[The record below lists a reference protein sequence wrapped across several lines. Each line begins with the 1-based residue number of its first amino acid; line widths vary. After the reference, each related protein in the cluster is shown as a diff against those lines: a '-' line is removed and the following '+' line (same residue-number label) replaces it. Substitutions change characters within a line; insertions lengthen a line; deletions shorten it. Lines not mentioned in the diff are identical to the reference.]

1 MNGSC
6 VFIKLYRIMAE
17 TEKFSKSQIATL
29 KHIQKK
35 GFAAYQR
42 IDGTA
47 ACPELEELVDAWYLT
62 KSYMEMFN
70 EDVYRLTEKGENL
83 IRSLVW

>member
-1 MNGSC
+1 
-6 VFIKLYRIMAE
+6 MAE
-17 TEKFSKSQIATL
+17 TEKFSKDQIAAL
-29 KHIQKK
+29 KHIHKK
-35 GFAAYQR
+35 GFAAYSR
-42 IDGTA
+42 VDGAT
-47 ACPELEELVDAWYLT
+47 ACPELEELVDAGYLT

>member
-1 MNGSC
+1 
-6 VFIKLYRIMAE
+6 MAE

>member
-1 MNGSC
+1 
-6 VFIKLYRIMAE
+6 MAE

-35 GFAAYQR
+35 GFAAYR
-42 IDGTA
+42 RVDGTA
-47 ACPELEELVDAWYLT
+47 ACPELEELVDAGYLT

-70 EDVYRLTEKGENL
+70 EDVYRLTEEGENL